1 MERGWGGG
9 LRVCRSP
16 APDGVCEPGLCPP
29 DPVRGEPRRAAFSC
43 FSLRD
48 SRGRL
53 PLAQDPRAG
62 PGRLGPGGAE
72 RCLAEEGHP
81 RAAGPSPPTPEG
93 QAHISSLEIAFVK
106 GTGGGVSG
114 DPSGPPFVQVTW
126 SSWRWQEG
134 PGGRPRAVQPL
145 SQWPQATPEPALR
158 WPCPGAGSPPVTWTE
173 SHLVSISLFIRGVNN
188 PCIVFLLLDYF
199 VFV

>member
-1 MERGWGGG
+1 M
-9 LRVCRSP
+9 
-16 APDGVCEPGLCPP
+16 
-29 DPVRGEPRRAAFSC
+29 RGEPRRTAFSC

-114 DPSGPPFVQVTW
+114 DPSGPPVRAGYLELLEVAGGSRRETQGGAAAVPVA
-126 SSWRWQEG
+126 SGHAGARPPLAMSWRWVSTCHLDRES
-134 PGGRPRAVQPL
+134 PGQ
-145 SQWPQATPEPALR
+145 
-158 WPCPGAGSPPVTWTE
+158 
-173 SHLVSISLFIRGVNN
+173 
-188 PCIVFLLLDYF
+188 Y
-199 VFV
+199 